1 MAVTRID
8 ELPELGSM
16 DDLDL
21 TLLNSQ
27 VAGSGLPVTQHV
39 KGQTIQTNLMNDYE
53 LRDTVTFVLDGG
65 DATADSIPAY
75 NANTGLATGNATS
88 SSLPT
93 LT

>member
-1 MAVTRID
+1 
-8 ELPELGSM
+8 
-16 DDLDL
+16 
-21 TLLNSQ
+21 
-27 VAGSGLPVTQHV
+27 
-39 KGQTIQTNLMNDYE
+39 MNDYE
-53 LRDTVTFVLDGG
+53 LSDTVTFVLDGG